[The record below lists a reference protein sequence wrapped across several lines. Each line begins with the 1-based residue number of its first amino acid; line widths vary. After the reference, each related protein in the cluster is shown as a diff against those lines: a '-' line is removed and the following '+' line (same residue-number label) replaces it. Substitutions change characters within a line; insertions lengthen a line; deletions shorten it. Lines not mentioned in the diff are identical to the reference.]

1 MNADT
6 FNTYSV
12 TCPICHHTS
21 IVSSMGVLGGLFTC
35 PHCHTHFVISNS
47 GHFVRDP
54 FCLRKWAVGQML
66 RRQSRPWARIRRDL
80 WPTRYFP
87 LAVLVSGILF
97 ISLAVAATNQLGSEQ
112 NIVETQSESVQEQES
127 PSQSPSS
134 DEN

>member
-21 IVSSMGVLGGLFTC
+21 MVSSIGVFGGLFTC

-54 FCLRKWAVGQML
+54 FCLQKWAVGQML
-66 RRQSRPWARIRRDL
+66 RRQSHPWARIRRDL
-80 WPTRYFP
+80 WLTRRFP
-87 LAVLVSGILF
+87 LAVLVSGIVFL
-97 ISLAVAATNQLGSEQ
+97 SLAIAATNQLNSEPST
-112 NIVETQSESVQEQES
+112 VDFPSESVES
-127 PSQSPSS
+127 K
-134 DEN
+134 EFN